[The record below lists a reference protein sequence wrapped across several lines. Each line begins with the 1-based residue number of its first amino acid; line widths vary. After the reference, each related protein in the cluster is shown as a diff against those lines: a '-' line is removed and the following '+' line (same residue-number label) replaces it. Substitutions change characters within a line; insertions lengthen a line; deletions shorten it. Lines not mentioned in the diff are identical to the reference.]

1 METIEETKT
10 YTYAELD
17 AIRQEHIRNKYIE
30 SIDYEWWEG
39 IYEVAKEE
47 GYELGFVIDKMY
59 FSGFYSQGDGASWV
73 GQIDVLQWLRSHC
86 NDSIGL
92 EAWAQLIKE
101 DFAEKHITVKQSG
114 HYSHEN
120 TMSFGYWE
128 NMLEDSCDTEDDIVL
143 LQRDS
148 IFQHYHYRDL
158 LSLIMHDENM
168 PYKSTA
174 DIEEEIA
181 QSSREYAQDIYK
193 KLEEEWDWH
202 CSEEAMLEHFD
213 YNDTKFDE
221 EGDRV

>member
-10 YTYAELD
+10 YTYAELEPSK
-17 AIRQEHIRNKYIE
+17 QEHIRNKYIE

-39 IYEVAKEE
+39 IYELAKEE
-47 GYELGFVIDKMY
+47 GYALGFVIDKMY
-59 FSGFYSQGDGASWV
+59 FSGFYSQGDGASWI
-73 GQIDVLQWLRSHC
+73 GQVDIVQWLRSHC

-128 NMLEDSCDTEDDIVL
+128 NMLEDSCDTEDEHATL
-143 LQRDS
+143 KHDS

-202 CSEEAMLEHFD
+202 CSEEVMLEHFD